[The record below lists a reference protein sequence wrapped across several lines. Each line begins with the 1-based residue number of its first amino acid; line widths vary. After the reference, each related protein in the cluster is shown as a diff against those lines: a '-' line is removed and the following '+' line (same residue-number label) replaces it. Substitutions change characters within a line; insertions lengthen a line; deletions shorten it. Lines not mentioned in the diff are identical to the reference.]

1 MAGESGCQVP
11 ESQTKGKLNLDRLK
25 EIVKKYIDKHHYESA
40 LFWADKI
47 VSLSGGAVE
56 DIYWYAQTL
65 YHTGQYHRAATLL
78 CSRKLDRHYA
88 ACRFLAAKC
97 HFECKEW
104 QEALNILDMAE
115 VSLTKPSFLQSSINQ
130 LSMDADDSL
139 PIRGIESSISLL
151 RGRIY
156 EAMDNRGLAAD
167 CFRRALQQD
176 VYCFEAFDL
185 LVSHHM
191 MSAQEEQDL
200 LKTLPLVAQCPE
212 DEMELVRFLYQN
224 RLKKYDKPGTHSI
237 PQSLSPLLE
246 NVDVVVNLAERRYY
260 NCEFQKCHKITSG
273 VLSKDP
279 YNSRCLPLHVA
290 VLVELKKPNAL
301 FYLGHKLV
309 DFYPNK
315 PVSWFAVGC
324 YYLLTKNFEPARR
337 YLSKA
342 TTLEKTF
349 GPAWLAYG
357 HSFAADNEHDQAM
370 AAYFTASQ
378 IMKGC
383 HLPVLYIGLEYGL
396 TSNAK
401 LAERFFTLAQS
412 IAPDDPFVLHEMGVI
427 AFQNHEW
434 VEAERYFKEALSR
447 IQSVGYQHMPEKW
460 EALLNNLG
468 HVSRKLK
475 KYEEALE
482 YHRQAELL
490 CPQNPSTY
498 SAIAYIHALTGNNSL
513 AVDFFHKALGLRRD
527 DAFSTTMLGH
537 VIEAL
542 MSEVPP
548 IVGDDDSDS
557 LNTSASVVLPP
568 FRPLSFSQADTDD
581 SSLAAHPGDNSSM
594 MAIEEVE
601 MDG

>member
-1 MAGESGCQVP
+1 MNKPP
-11 ESQTKGKLNLDRLK
+11 EN
-25 EIVKKYIDKHHYESA
+25 HHYETA
-40 LFWADKI
+40 LFWADKL
-47 VSLSGGAVE
+47 VTLSEAFSSSQDAVE
-56 DIYWYAQTL
+56 DMYWYAQTL

-78 CSRKLDRHYA
+78 RNRKLVQHYDP
-88 ACRFLAAKC
+88 CRYLAAKC
-97 HFECKEW
+97 LYECKEY
-104 QEALNILDMAE
+104 QEALNILGTVE
-115 VSLTKPSFLQSSINQ
+115 FSVTCPSLLQSSIHQPCNGEE
-130 LSMDADDSL
+130 SSTMFSKVKRVD
-139 PIRGIESSISLL
+139 SSISLL

-156 EAMDNRGLAAD
+156 EAMDNRGLAVE

-200 LKTLPLVAQCPE
+200 LNSLPFQTQCPKPE
-212 DEMELVRFLYQN
+212 VELLKFLYEN
-224 RLKKYDKPGTHSI
+224 HLKKYNKPGDHTI
-237 PQSLSPLLE
+237 PSSLSSFRE
-246 NVDVVVNLAERRYY
+246 NMDVVVNQAERLYY
-260 NCEFQKCHKITSG
+260 NCDFQECYRITKD
-273 VLSKDP
+273 VLTRRDP
-279 YNSRCLPLHVA
+279 LNSRCLPLHIA
-290 VLVELKKPNAL
+290 VLVELKKPNEL

-309 DFYPNK
+309 DYYPNK

-324 YYLLTKNFEPARR
+324 YYLLTKNYEPARR

-342 TTLEKTF
+342 TTLDKTY

-401 LAERFFTLAQS
+401 LADRFFTLAQS

-427 AFQNHEW
+427 AFQNQDW
-434 VEAERYFKEALSR
+434 VEAERLFKEALGR
-447 IQSVGYQHMPEKW
+447 IQDVSHQHLPDKW
-460 EALLNNLG
+460 EPLLNNLG
-468 HVSRKLK
+468 HVARKLK

-498 SAIAYIHALTGNNSL
+498 SAIAYIHALTGNNTL

-527 DAFSTTMLGH
+527 DAFSTTMLSN
-537 VIEAL
+537 VMEAL
-542 MSEVPP
+542 MNEVSPV
-548 IVGDDDSDS
+548 VGDVDSEPFI
-557 LNTSASVVLPP
+557 TSARLSSRLSSA
-568 FRPLSFSQADTDD
+568 RPSMSASLLDNDD
-581 SSLAAHPGDNSSM
+581 SSLAPPSAHTSSM
-594 MAIEEVE
+594 MAIEDVD
-601 MDG
+601 MDD

>member
-1 MAGESGCQVP
+1 MCLWAG
-11 ESQTKGKLNLDRLK
+11 
-25 EIVKKYIDKHHYESA
+25 A
-40 LFWADKI
+40 L
-47 VSLSGGAVE
+47 E
-56 DIYWYAQTL
+56 DMYWYAQTL
-65 YHTGQYHRAATLL
+65 YHTGQFHRAATLL
-78 CSRKLDRHYA
+78 CSRKLDKHYA
-88 ACRFLAAKC
+88 ACRYLAAKC
-97 HFECKEW
+97 HFECREW
-104 QEALNILDMAE
+104 QEALNILDMADT
-115 VSLTKPSFLQSSINQ
+115 SLARSSILNMSISQ
-130 LSMDADDSL
+130 SFVDQDSSL
-139 PIRGIESSISLL
+139 PVKGINSSISLL

-176 VYCFEAFDL
+176 VYCFEALDL

-191 MSAQEEQDL
+191 LTAQEEMDL
-200 LKTLPLVAQCPE
+200 LNSLPLTVCCGE
-212 DEMELVRFLYQN
+212 EEMELVRFLYEN
-224 RLKKYDKPGTHSI
+224 RLKKYNKPGKQEV
-237 PQSLSPLLE
+237 PESLSLLK
-246 NVDVVVNLAERRYY
+246 NNMDVVVNLAERNYY
-260 NCEFQKCHKITSG
+260 NCDFQECFQITSS

-279 YNSRCLPLHVA
+279 YHSQCLPLHIA
-290 VLVELKKPNAL
+290 ALVELKKSNAL
-301 FYLGHKLV
+301 FYLGHKLI

-324 YYLLTKNFEPARR
+324 YYLLTKNYEPARR

-342 TTLEKTF
+342 TSLEKTF

-401 LAERFFTLAQS
+401 LAERFFSLAKS

-427 AFQNHEW
+427 AFQNQDWH
-434 VEAERYFKEALSR
+434 EAERYFKEALNR
-447 IQSVGYQHMPEKW
+447 VQSVPYQNMPDKW

-468 HVSRKLK
+468 HVARKLK
-475 KYEEALE
+475 KYDEALE

-490 CPQNPSTY
+490 LPQNPSTY
-498 SAIAYIHALTGNNSL
+498 AAIAYVHSLTGDNEQ
-513 AVDFFHKALGLRRD
+513 AVDYFHKALGLRRE
-527 DAFSTTMLGH
+527 DAFSTTMLGS

-542 MSEVPP
+542 MVEVTPCDFPDEDSEAFGSTKLP
-548 IVGDDDSDS
+548 
-557 LNTSASVVLPP
+557 LPP
-568 FRPLSFSQADTDD
+568 LPLQRGFVDLDSQSCLVSPSDR
-581 SSLAAHPGDNSSM
+581 SSS

-601 MDG
+601 MDD